1 MAQAINNQGTLVG
14 LVMANNHLLAMVN
27 NPVMEVMVA
36 NKVVVIHP
44 NNSNLVMEVLKEAM
58 ETSQVMVAV
67 ILLSSLVME
76 TNHLLTIDHLNSLV
90 MVVVAVTQIMA
101 SLDILEATECRL
113 HHLMANL
120 VEFHLMLTTTTVY
133 LMYTNM
139 KSIYKISFLLYH
151 LSIFLRISSDLLP
164 NKKNN
169 NEKFET
175 NFFKQNV
182 HKFYLKMTKFWQ

>member
-27 NPVMEVMVA
+27 SPVMEVMVASLGMVA

-120 VEFHLMLTTTTVY
+120 VEFHLMSTTTTVY

-139 KSIYKISFLLYH
+139 KSIYKISFLLCH

-164 NKKNN
+164 NKKKNN

-175 NFFKQNV
+175 IFLNKMFINFI
-182 HKFYLKMTKFWQ
+182 

>member
-27 NPVMEVMVA
+27 SPVMEVMVASLGMVA

-139 KSIYKISFLLYH
+139 KSIYKISFLLCH

-164 NKKNN
+164 NKKKNN

-175 NFFKQNV
+175 IFLNKMFINFI
-182 HKFYLKMTKFWQ
+182 